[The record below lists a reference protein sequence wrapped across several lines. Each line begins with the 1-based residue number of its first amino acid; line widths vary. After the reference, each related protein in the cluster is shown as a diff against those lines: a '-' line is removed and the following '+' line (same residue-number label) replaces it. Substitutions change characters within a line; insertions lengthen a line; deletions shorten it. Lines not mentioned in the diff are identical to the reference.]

1 MPLAVD
7 GHKWGFD
14 KHELLNAFAEFYL
27 MAVETGRHYFPHCSK
42 VVDKF
47 LDDDMPDA
55 LFLDKGTPE
64 EQKTKKMRF
73 TELKD
78 DVQKAFYKDMENN
91 NRSARS
97 SSSSSSSSPKSG
109 VTYKARRKF

>member
-1 MPLAVD
+1 
-7 GHKWGFD
+7 
-14 KHELLNAFAEFYL
+14 

>member
-1 MPLAVD
+1 MGISRDLY
-7 GHKWGFD
+7 
-14 KHELLNAFAEFYL
+14 KHELLDAFGEFSL
-27 MAVETGRHYFPHCSK
+27 MAVETGRLYFPHCSE

-73 TELKD
+73 VELKD
-78 DVQKAFYKDMENN
+78 DVQKAFYKDMEN

>member
-1 MPLAVD
+1 
-7 GHKWGFD
+7 
-14 KHELLNAFAEFYL
+14 
-27 MAVETGRHYFPHCSK
+27 
-42 VVDKF
+42 
-47 LDDDMPDA
+47 
-55 LFLDKGTPE
+55 
-64 EQKTKKMRF
+64 MRF